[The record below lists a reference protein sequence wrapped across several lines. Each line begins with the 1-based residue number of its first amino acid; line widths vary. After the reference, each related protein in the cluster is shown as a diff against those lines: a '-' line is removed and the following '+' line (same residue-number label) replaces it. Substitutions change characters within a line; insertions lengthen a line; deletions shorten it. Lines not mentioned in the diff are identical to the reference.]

1 MTQKIRTRFAPSP
14 TGHLHIGN
22 ARTAIMNWIFARH
35 SNGEFILRVED
46 TDRERSTAESEQSIL
61 GDLKWLGL
69 DWDEGPD
76 KGGSCGPYRQSERL
90 DLYDHYLKE
99 LLSSGDVYP
108 CYCTAEELEAR
119 REEQL
124 AKGESPQYN
133 GHCRHLSEAQIQAY
147 KTEGRAFSYRFKAET
162 ENVTFRDLVRGEVTV
177 PGEQIG
183 DFIIARPDGMP
194 MYNFGCVIDDHLM
207 AISHVI
213 RGDDHV
219 SNTPRQVLIYRTLGW
234 EPPIFAHI
242 PMILGAD
249 RQRLSK
255 RHGATSVDQYHEQG
269 YLADALVNFLSLL
282 SWSSETGDEVLSRER
297 LIQEFD
303 FKRITRSSAVFDIEK
318 LNWMN
323 GLYIRAME
331 PETLAKCLLPYSQS
345 AGFPVQNAAE
355 LLPIARMV
363 QEKMERL
370 SEFAEKAKVFFQEAA
385 VPENDAAREI
395 LAKESSKAV
404 FGAFLDQTK
413 TLSSLD
419 RNSFMELMK
428 TIQKETG
435 VKGKDLWMPVRI
447 ALSGQEH
454 GPDLPG
460 MVEYFGLEKCRRLIQ
475 QAMKWI

>member
-1 MTQKIRTRFAPSP
+1 
-14 TGHLHIGN
+14 
-22 ARTAIMNWIFARH
+22 
-35 SNGEFILRVED
+35 
-46 TDRERSTAESEQSIL
+46 
-61 GDLKWLGL
+61 
-69 DWDEGPD
+69 
-76 KGGSCGPYRQSERL
+76 
-90 DLYDHYLKE
+90 
-99 LLSSGDVYP
+99 
-108 CYCTAEELEAR
+108 
-119 REEQL
+119 
-124 AKGESPQYN
+124 
-133 GHCRHLSEAQIQAY
+133 
-147 KTEGRAFSYRFKAET
+147 
-162 ENVTFRDLVRGEVTV
+162 
-177 PGEQIG
+177 
-183 DFIIARPDGMP
+183 
-194 MYNFGCVIDDHLM
+194 
-207 AISHVI
+207 VI

-219 SNTPRQVLIYRTLGW
+219 SNTPRQVLIYRALGW
-234 EPPIFAHI
+234 EPPVFAHI

-269 YLADALVNFLSLL
+269 YLANALVNFLSLL

-303 FKRITRSSAVFDIEK
+303 FNRITRSSAVFDVEK

-323 GLYIRAME
+323 GLYIRALE

-345 AGFPVQNAAE
+345 AGFPVQNATD
-355 LLPIARMV
+355 LLPIAKMV

-385 VPENDAAREI
+385 VPENDAAKEI

-404 FGAFLDQTK
+404 FEAFLNQTK

-447 ALSGQEH
+447 ALAGQEH

-460 MVEYFGLEKCRRLIQ
+460 MVEYFGLEKCRRLVAQ
-475 QAMKWI
+475 TME